1 MKHLRAK
8 DSYMFDHASKYEI
21 KIMAMDE
28 IQPASIYEEIPDRDV
43 LEADIAGGEMDFP
56 LMLWPVTQDYWRDIH
71 LKFYKRGN
79 PDLPEEAP
87 EKDGQVYVVWRGR
100 QRYQLAKEMGYTHI
114 DCVVE
119 KEQHKIVSMI
129 QRDMKQDA

>member
-8 DSYMFDHASKYEI
+8 DSYMLDHASKYKI
-21 KIMAMDE
+21 KTMAMDE

-43 LEADIAGGEMDFP
+43 LEADIVGGEMDFP

-71 LKFYKRGN
+71 LKFYKRGS

-87 EKDGQVYVVWRGR
+87 EKDGEVLIVWRGR

>member
-1 MKHLRAK
+1 ML
-8 DSYMFDHASKYEI
+8 DHASKYEI
-21 KIMAMDE
+21 KTMAMDE
-28 IQPASIYEEIPDRDV
+28 IQPASIYEEIPDRDE
-43 LEADIAGGEMDFP
+43 LKDSIASGEMDHP
-56 LMLWPVTQDYWRDIH
+56 LMLWPVTQDYWRNIH
-71 LKFYKRGN
+71 LRYYKRGS

-87 EKDGQVYVVWRGR
+87 EKDGEVLIVWRGR

>member
-43 LEADIAGGEMDFP
+43 LEADVADGEMDFP

-119 KEQHKIVSMI
+119 KEQHKIVAMI
-129 QRDMKQDA
+129 QRDKKQDA

>member
-43 LEADIAGGEMDFP
+43 LEADVADGEMDFP

-119 KEQHKIVSMI
+119 KEQYKIVAMI
-129 QRDMKQDA
+129 QRDKKQDA

>member
-8 DSYMFDHASKYEI
+8 DSYMLDHASKYEI
-21 KIMAMDE
+21 KTMSMEE

-43 LEADIAGGEMDFP
+43 LEADIAGGEMDYP
-56 LMLWPVTQDYWRDIH
+56 LMLWPVTQDYWKNIH
-71 LKFYKRGN
+71 LKFYKRGS
-79 PDLPEEAP
+79 PDLPDKAP
-87 EKDGQVYVVWRGR
+87 EKDGEVMIIWRGR
-100 QRYQLAKEMGYTHI
+100 QRFQLAKEMGYTHI

-129 QRDMKQDA
+129 QKEKASDV

>member
-1 MKHLRAK
+1 MKHLKAR
-8 DSYMFDHASKYEI
+8 DSYMLDHSSKYEI
-21 KIMAMDE
+21 KTIAMDE
-28 IQPASIYEEIPDRDV
+28 IQPASIYEEIPDRDE
-43 LEADIAGGEMDFP
+43 LEDSIASGEMDYP
-56 LMLWPVTQDYWRDIH
+56 LMLWPVTQDYWRNIH

-87 EKDGQVYVVWRGR
+87 ERDGEVLIVWRGR

>member
-8 DSYMFDHASKYEI
+8 DSYMLDHASKYEI
-21 KIMAMDE
+21 KPMAMDE
-28 IQPASIYEEIPDRDV
+28 IQPASIYEEIPDRDE
-43 LEADIAGGEMDFP
+43 LEDSIASGEMDHP
-56 LMLWPVTQDYWRDIH
+56 LMLWPVTQDYWRNIH
-71 LKFYKRGN
+71 LRYYKRGS

-87 EKDGQVYVVWRGR
+87 EKDGEVLIVWRGR

>member
-1 MKHLRAK
+1 ML
-8 DSYMFDHASKYEI
+8 DHASKYEI
-21 KIMAMDE
+21 KTMAMDE
-28 IQPASIYEEIPDRDV
+28 IQPASIYEEIPDRDE
-43 LEADIAGGEMDFP
+43 LEDSIASGEMDHP
-56 LMLWPVTQDYWRDIH
+56 LMLWPVTQDYWRNIH
-71 LKFYKRGN
+71 LRYYKRGI

-87 EKDGQVYVVWRGR
+87 EKDGEVLIVWRGR

>member
-8 DSYMFDHASKYEI
+8 DSYMLDHASKYEI
-21 KIMAMDE
+21 KTMAMDD
-28 IQPASIYEEIPDRDV
+28 IVPASIYEEIPDRDE
-43 LEADIAGGEMDFP
+43 LKDSIASGEMDHP
-56 LMLWPVTQDYWRDIH
+56 LMLWPVTQDYWRNIH
-71 LKFYKRGN
+71 LRYYKRGS

-87 EKDGQVYVVWRGR
+87 EKDGEVLIVWRGR

>member
-8 DSYMFDHASKYEI
+8 DSYMLDHASKYEI
-21 KIMAMDE
+21 KTMAMDE
-28 IQPASIYEEIPDRDV
+28 IQPASIYEEIPDRDE
-43 LEADIAGGEMDFP
+43 LEDSIASGEMDHP
-56 LMLWPVTQDYWRDIH
+56 LMLWPVTQDYWRNIH
-71 LKFYKRGN
+71 LRYYKRGS

-87 EKDGQVYVVWRGR
+87 EKDGEVLIVWRGR

-119 KEQHKIVSMI
+119 KEQHKIVSMV

>member
-8 DSYMFDHASKYEI
+8 DSYMLDHASKYEI
-21 KIMAMDE
+21 KTMAMDE
-28 IQPASIYEEIPDRDV
+28 IQPASIYEEIPDRDE
-43 LEADIAGGEMDFP
+43 LKDSIASGEMDHP
-56 LMLWPVTQDYWRDIH
+56 LMLWPVTQDYWRNIH
-71 LKFYKRGN
+71 LRYYKRGS

-87 EKDGQVYVVWRGR
+87 EKDGEVLIVWRGR

>member
-8 DSYMFDHASKYEI
+8 NSYMLDHASKYEI
-21 KIMAMDE
+21 KTMAMDE
-28 IQPASIYEEIPDRDV
+28 IQPASIYEEIPDRDE
-43 LEADIAGGEMDFP
+43 LKDSIASGEMDHP
-56 LMLWPVTQDYWRDIH
+56 LMLWPVTQDYWQNIH
-71 LKFYKRGN
+71 LRYYKRGS

-87 EKDGQVYVVWRGR
+87 EKDGEVLIVWRGR

>member
-21 KIMAMDE
+21 VTMAMDD
-28 IQPASIYEEIPDRDV
+28 IVPASIYEEIPDREL
-43 LEADIAGGEMDFP
+43 LEDNIRNGEMDFP
-56 LMLWPVTQDYWRDIH
+56 LMLWPVTQEYWKKVH
-71 LKFYKRGN
+71 LHFYRRGN

-87 EKDGQVYVVWRGR
+87 HKDGEVLIVWRGR
-100 QRYQLAKEMGYTHI
+100 QRYQMAKEMGYTHI
-114 DCVVE
+114 DCVIE

-129 QRDMKQDA
+129 HKEKNQNA

>member
-43 LEADIAGGEMDFP
+43 LEADIVGGEMDFP

-71 LKFYKRGN
+71 LKFYKRGS

-87 EKDGQVYVVWRGR
+87 EKDGEVLIVWRGR

-129 QRDMKQDA
+129 QRDKKQDA

>member
-8 DSYMFDHASKYEI
+8 DSYMLDHASKYEI
-21 KIMAMDE
+21 KTMAMDE
-28 IQPASIYEEIPDRDV
+28 IQPASIYEEIPDRDE
-43 LEADIAGGEMDFP
+43 LKDSIASGEMDHP
-56 LMLWPVTQDYWRDIH
+56 LMLWPVTQDYWRNIH
-71 LKFYKRGN
+71 LRYYKRGS

-87 EKDGQVYVVWRGR
+87 EKDGEVLIVWRGR

-129 QRDMKQDA
+129 QRDMKQNA